1 MGQLTKNE
9 IFALAVQR
17 YSDTVFRAAM
27 HNCSCTA
34 DAEDVVQD
42 VFEKLLCYNGRFE
55 SEEHL
60 KAYLIRSTV
69 HRCRSLASSAY
80 ARHTSVMTDEAGETD
95 DGLSALHDRAAVTE
109 AVRALPPKQR
119 DVVYLFYY
127 ERCSVAETAKLL
139 GRRESAVKTALQASG
154 KCIPWQVATVS
165 TDGSLLEES

>member
-1 MGQLTKNE
+1 MAGISSYALSNRE
-9 IFALAVQR
+9 IIERYAPMVYRIALNR
-17 YSDTVFRAAM
+17 TL
-27 HNCSCTA
+27 NTA
-34 DAEDVVQD
+34 DAEDVMQE
-42 VFEKLLCYNGRFE
+42 VFLRYIRKERFFE

-80 ARHTSVMTDEAGETD
+80 ARHTSVLTDEAGETD

-139 GRRESAVKTALQASG
+139 GRRESAVKTALHRARQQLRDML
-154 KCIPWQVATVS
+154 KEDFIDV
-165 TDGSLLEES
+165 

>member
-1 MGQLTKNE
+1 MRLTDTE
-9 IFALAVQR
+9 FETAVGR
-17 YSDTVFRAAM
+17 YGDTVFRLAYSYLK
-27 HNCSCTA
+27 NRA
-34 DAEDVVQD
+34 DAEDVMQE
-42 VFEKLLCYNGRFE
+42 VFLRYIRKERFFE

-80 ARHTSVMTDEAGETD
+80 ARHTAALTDEAGETD
-95 DGLSALHDRAAVTE
+95 SGLSALHDRAAVTE

-139 GRRESAVKTALQASG
+139 GRRESAVKTALHRARQQLRDML
-154 KCIPWQVATVS
+154 KEDFIDV
-165 TDGSLLEES
+165 

>member
-1 MGQLTKNE
+1 MTEQERIFEQVYRAYGQALYRFCLLQMKNP
-9 IFALAVQR
+9 
-17 YSDTVFRAAM
+17 
-27 HNCSCTA
+27 A
-34 DAEDVVQD
+34 DAEDVIQE
-42 VFEKLLCYNGRFE
+42 VFLRYIRKERFFE

-139 GRRESAVKTALQASG
+139 GRRESAVKTALHRARKQFRDML
-154 KCIPWQVATVS
+154 KEDFIDV
-165 TDGSLLEES
+165 